1 MDSKTGLSRLLH
13 TMVPF
18 MVMAAMQKGI
28 LLLLSSRGYAGSDLA
43 SLLAFLP
50 SAGVAAALF
59 RVRTYDPPSPEEESV
74 GPLVPRSNRICLLHT
89 LAATA
94 AMIGVMFAV
103 SALMH
108 GQATPYELPASA
120 GTVTVLT
127 VLSLCLIHPVIE
139 EALFRGA
146 FYGELRRMSPL
157 FAILAQAVMFAI
169 VHDTVDGMIYAL
181 TAGVILG
188 ILAEETGRLWPCVAT
203 HVLVNAR
210 SLVSVTLFAE
220 RGGTRYAMDSGIL
233 TVGAVAF
240 VVLAATRARSAADP
254 GRAHMR
260 EREAGT

>member
-1 MDSKTGLSRLLH
+1 MESKLGVSRLLH

-28 LLLLSSRGYAGSDLA
+28 LLLCAARGIAGTDMA

-59 RVRTYDPPSPEEESV
+59 RVRTYDPPPPEEEAV
-74 GPLVPRSNRICLLHT
+74 GPLVPRSFRICFLHT
-89 LAATA
+89 LTATA
-94 AMIGVMFAV
+94 AMIGMMFAL

-108 GQATPYELPASA
+108 GQAIPGAEAASA
-120 GTVTVLT
+120 DPVTVLT

-188 ILAEETGRLWPCVAT
+188 ILAERSGRLWPPILA
-203 HVLVNAR
+203 HILINAR
-210 SLVSVTLFAE
+210 SLLCVTL
-220 RGGTRYAMDSGIL
+220 L
-233 TVGAVAF
+233 
-240 VVLAATRARSAADP
+240 AADP
-254 GRAHMR
+254 TARRILDGVLLFLGIAAFAAVFVWR
-260 EREAGT
+260 EGEGNDEL

>member
-59 RVRTYDPPSPEEESV
+59 RVRTYDPPPPEEESV

-120 GTVTVLT
+120 GKVTVLT

-188 ILAEETGRLWPCVAT
+188 ILAERSGRLWPPILA
-203 HVLVNAR
+203 HILINAR
-210 SLVSVTLFAE
+210 SLVCVTLLADHGTARRILDGVLLFLGIAAFAA
-220 RGGTRYAMDSGIL
+220 AM
-233 TVGAVAF
+233 
-240 VVLAATRARSAADP
+240 
-254 GRAHMR
+254 MWR
-260 EREAGT
+260 EREEKDEL